1 MYFVILFGNNFI
13 ALFADF
19 VSCYV
24 SENVYIMYQR
34 KTLELEELLDL
45 INGYRGSRSEART
58 QCTGGEL
65 LCQTHQNGRGSP
77 PILLATH
84 S

>member
-1 MYFVILFGNNFI
+1 MYFVILLGNIFI
-13 ALFADF
+13 AHFADF
-19 VSCYV
+19 ISCYV
-24 SENVYIMYQR
+24 SENVYIIYQG